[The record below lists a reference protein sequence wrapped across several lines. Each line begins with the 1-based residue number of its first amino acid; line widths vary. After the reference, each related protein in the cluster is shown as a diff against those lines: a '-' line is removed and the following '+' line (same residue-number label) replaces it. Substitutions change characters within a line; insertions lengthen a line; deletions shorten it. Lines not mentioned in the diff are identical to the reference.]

1 MVALWVDSQGSS
13 LEELELG
20 PAEACCLDPEDP
32 GFWIPCIFESL
43 AAQPMTYR
51 LASSHKSS
59 GGGELTVSSLLPA
72 GLPSPS
78 IMGGLPSS
86 FSPFSFCPIHKLPS
100 LEHLTPGHGLGYR
113 CHLLGNTEEKK
124 TRSIRGLLR

>member
-1 MVALWVDSQGSS
+1 MVVQWVDSQGSS
-13 LEELELG
+13 LEGLELG
-20 PAEACCLDPEDP
+20 PAEACSLGPEDP

-59 GGGELTVSSLLPA
+59 GGGELMVSSLLPA

-78 IMGGLPSS
+78 IAGGGGVSPLASLLSLSVLSTDSLPWSILPPGMGWVTGAI
-86 FSPFSFCPIHKLPS
+86 F
-100 LEHLTPGHGLGYR
+100 
-113 CHLLGNTEEKK
+113 
-124 TRSIRGLLR
+124 